1 MIKKRDW
8 RKKNKTK
15 NSKRLI
21 NRIYIIHSQ
30 IFFILLYQK
39 YIYLFIMKMFCFNIY
54 LRKSRNK
61 EKRECECE
69 EEEEGGR
76 KIGNGRDDKIVY
88 L

>member
-8 RKKNKTK
+8 RKNKTK

-30 IFFILLYQK
+30 NFYFILLCQK

-54 LRKSRNK
+54 LRKRESRNK
-61 EKRECECE
+61 EKRVCECECE
-69 EEEEGGR
+69 EEEGEGER
-76 KIGNGRDDKIVY
+76 
-88 L
+88 